1 MPKIIFKIDLEKDAR
16 NYYGCANSKPHF
28 GHDFTKSMKQKTLI
42 KLKGKKW
49 PEIEI
54 DIRELLKRGYS
65 KINIKLK
72 LKKIEN
78 EWRKIEKIYFKK
90 LERLTKRKIYRRE
103 FYCYVTTIGRCPYN
117 KKEHWFMINIFNDID
132 FVMQIIAH
140 ELMHLQF
147 YHYFEKYLRK
157 KQKLSGKQF
166 QDLKEALTVLLNLE
180 FTHIIK
186 KEDKGYSSH
195 KELREFIVKEWK
207 KEPDF
212 DALLNKCVNYL
223 KKKK

>member
-1 MPKIIFKIDLEKDAR
+1 MPRIIFKIDLEKDAR

-28 GHDFTKSMKQKTLI
+28 GHDFTKSMRQETLI

-49 PEIEI
+49 SEIET

-65 KINIKLK
+65 KINIELK

-78 EWRKIEKIYFKK
+78 EWRKIEKIYFRK
-90 LERLTKRKIYRRE
+90 LKRLTKKKIYRDE
-103 FYCYVTTIGRCPYN
+103 FYCYATTIGRCPYN

-140 ELMHLQF
+140 ELMHLQLH
-147 YHYFEKYLRK
+147 YYFERNIK
-157 KQKLSGKQF
+157 KKRKLSEKKF

-180 FTHIIK
+180 FKNIIK
-186 KEDKGYSSH
+186 KEDKGYPSH
-195 KELREFIVKEWK
+195 KKLRTFIVKEWK

-212 DALLNKCVNYL
+212 EVLLNKCIKYL